1 MWTVSLCVFSSQMY
15 SLDFDPAMVDLK
27 SQIVRGFFSYLLT

>member
-1 MWTVSLCVFSSQMY
+1 VVSSQMY

-27 SQIVRGFFSYLLT
+27 SLIVRGFFSYLLEF